1 MLKFTQMKWL
11 KIYAIWLAC
20 LGLAACSF
28 NPFAALKSP
37 SMPNPM
43 TVPLSQLTSQLES
56 LWGQLDQSEPSSSDS
71 GPILWQPAYSP
82 LFPTEWPP
90 TPTTQWRRYAY
101 AQGQDMSLAD
111 GVHVA
116 KPWAQVEMSGDR
128 ATALITPLSAQLDPF
143 AIQGVAPLEA
153 ETLAVL
159 KQEDQVST
167 YALRLKNLPDPNT
180 SEITAM
186 RAFYQTWLNY
196 NGTIAGEIKPNHTA
210 FFKWLT
216 AR

>member
-1 MLKFTQMKWL
+1 MLEFAQMKWL

-20 LGLAACSF
+20 LALAACGF
-28 NPFAALKSP
+28 NPLAALKSTSVP
-37 SMPNPM
+37 SPM
-43 TVPLSQLTSQLES
+43 TVPLSQLTSRLES
-56 LWGQLDQSEPSSSDS
+56 LWGQLDQSEPSPDS
-71 GPILWQPAYSP
+71 NPILWQPAYSP

-90 TPTTQWRRYAY
+90 TPTTQWLRYAY

-116 KPWAQVEMSGDR
+116 KPWAQVEMSGDS
-128 ATALITPLSAQLDPF
+128 ATAVITPLSIKLEPF
-143 AIQGVAPLEA
+143 AIQGVTPLEA

-167 YALRLKNLPDPNT
+167 YAMRLKELPDPNT
-180 SEITAM
+180 DEITAM

-196 NGTIAGEIKPNHTA
+196 NGTIASDINLHHIA
-210 FFKWLT
+210 FFNWLA